1 MFNFLNNNKTSKR
14 NTSIGEV
21 LKTDMHSHLLPGI
34 DDGSPDIETSLLL
47 IRGLVNLGFTK
58 LITTPHIMNDMYP
71 NTPTIIAEKSE
82 ELRSAIE
89 KADIEVELS
98 AAAEYYIDEFFE
110 EYIQSEKLLCVAGNK
125 VLVEQSMMQEYPR
138 FKEVMYELRLKGYT
152 PIIAHPERYV
162 YYYDKR
168 HEFQWLKD
176 AGCLLQV
183 NILSLQGYYGK
194 MERKL
199 AEYLFKE
206 QLVDLLGTDCHHE
219 RHLNRLNKFN
229 EESQVTV
236 DPLLLKNKSLT
247 V

>member
-1 MFNFLNNNKTSKR
+1 MFNFLNKNKTIKR

-34 DDGSPDIETSLLL
+34 DDGAPDIETSIKL
-47 IRGLVNLGFTK
+47 IRGLIDLGYSR

-71 NTPTIIAEKSE
+71 NKPNIISEKLE
-82 ELRSAIE
+82 ELRAAIKKE
-89 KADIEVELS
+89 NIDVEIY
-98 AAAEYYIDEFFE
+98 AAAEYYVDEFFE
-110 EYIQSEKLLCVAGNK
+110 EYIQSEKLLAITGNK
-125 VLVEQSMMQEYPR
+125 ILVEQSMIQEYPR
-138 FKEVMYELRLKGYT
+138 FKDVIYKLRLKGYT
-152 PIIAHPERYV
+152 PVIAHPERYV
-162 YYYDKR
+162 YYFDRR

-194 MERKL
+194 LERKL
-199 AEYLFKE
+199 AEFLIKE
-206 QLVDLLGTDCHHE
+206 QMVDFLGTDCHHE

-229 EESQVTV
+229 EESQVTI
-236 DPLLLKNKSLT
+236 DPLLLINKSLS